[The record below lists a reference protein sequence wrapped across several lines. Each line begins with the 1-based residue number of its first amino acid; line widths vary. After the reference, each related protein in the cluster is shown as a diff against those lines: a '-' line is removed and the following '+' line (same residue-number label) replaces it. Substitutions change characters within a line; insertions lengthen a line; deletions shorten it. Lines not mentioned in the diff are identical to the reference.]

1 MLMFKK
7 ILFMLSIVL
16 FSNAYSFAQDYGIAY
31 KDLEIILDKTWTV
44 KIGCYLNG
52 QSYTWKN
59 ENWEIACKGKN
70 ISIPPRSHL
79 KYFKKYFKEKDWGL
93 FCDESCLNMIANRWA
108 LVNFESSFNPNTISP
123 TSDYGYIQVHNGK
136 DFLWENKI
144 QTSLD
149 WLDNRW
155 KEHGVSLCGNKYNIT
170 DWESDNMYKCLM
182 LRHNGQKSLNN
193 HYSLRGLSAKKFY
206 LTWFDEQVKNTNQG
220 YTNNKKLL
228 AKIDEKQ
235 ERMQKQIEEKKQK
248 KINKENKK
256 MQIAQENLLNKL
268 KKMKTNKEFDL
279 TEQIE
284 LPEKMN
290 VISLGD
296 WRFALLDKE
305 TEAISI
311 LPTP

>member
-1 MLMFKK
+1 MIKRI
-7 ILFMLSIVL
+7 ILTWIVL
-16 FSNAYSFAQDYGIAY
+16 ILWYTSSYAQDYGIAY

-79 KYFKKYFKEKDWGL
+79 QYFKKYFIEKDWSL
-93 FCDESCLNMIANRWA
+93 FCDTTCLNKIANRWA

-123 TSDYGYIQVHNGK
+123 TNDYGYIQVHGGR
-136 DFLWENKI
+136 DFLWEEKI

-155 KEHGVSLCGNKYNIT
+155 KDHWISLCWGKYNIT
-170 DWESDNMYKCLM
+170 DWETDNMYKCLM
-182 LRHNGQKSLNN
+182 MRHNGQKSLNN
-193 HYSLRGLSAKKFY
+193 FYSLRGLSAKKFY
-206 LTWFDEQVKNTNQG
+206 LSWFNEQIDIINKW
-220 YTNNKKLL
+220 YSNNKKLL

-235 ERMQKQIEEKKQK
+235 EKIMQKIENQKEKKLLKENQRMQVTQEK
-248 KINKENKK
+248 
-256 MQIAQENLLNKL
+256 LLNEL
-268 KKMKTNKEFDL
+268 KKLKTNKEFNL

-284 LPEKMN
+284 LPEKMD
-290 VISLGD
+290 VITLWAG
-296 WRFALLDKE
+296 RYALLDKKTE
-305 TEAISI
+305 TISI
-311 LPTP
+311 VATP